1 MMEKLLYLI
10 VSLSSV
16 GLAEEQIQISP
27 ALAEMM
33 KIEPLDPKRLEN
45 NFYVGQMGAVL
56 PQEDYLEATKTYFL
70 QNDAL
75 GIKNVEH
82 SILGSLLNIEP
93 SQLVFAVM
101 NSSSLEGLLPT
112 IEKVSLSDFVPNN
125 QTEILVDLPPMVEG
139 EVAKVTDYFPCQ
151 DYLKFDCVAGTQK
164 NNQYIHKVIVANR
177 VLLDRLLWR
186 IDHSDHNEVILPQ
199 GMNLDMASL
208 PGYGQESTVYMLN
221 LSQAILNITEGKFE
235 DGINGLSQARKRIDI
250 TYAEKSTPLLIDL
263 MVVIAQTQYLDQ
275 AMDGLLNSGILNE
288 HLNNAE
294 LGNIFKP
301 YGTQIGQVF
310 QKSLIFE
317 MKDGFKSRA
326 LPYLNIQDTDLSK
339 MRLGLEDQYIVLK
352 YWQDKGVRLSPQLQQ
367 LWDKLNSVNYE
378 GKWKHLAE
386 LEQYIEQLDKGAS
399 LLQKVKMANLSET
412 MKKKAPIYSKLDLAE
427 FEKLYKQTQEL
438 LDDWYEIYFT
448 SIGGNP
454 TQLLRHLNQQYP
466 STKYFNSNFAVIQQL
481 EKLNNEGVIL
491 TMDIM
496 QDIVKNRDQSF
507 VGAYINAID
516 DYTMRL
522 YEQQNYHQLVYLK
535 YLIMRDNISIKDIPE
550 FLNSM
555 GDLAKNTITKEQ
567 YHFDVETRILSTP
580 FSVENR
586 QLPYSVKRAQIDNS
600 DIQAFSVKIP

>member
-1 MMEKLLYLI
+1 MKKLLYLI

-16 GLAEEQIQISP
+16 GFAEEQIHISP
-27 ALAEMM
+27 ELTEMM
-33 KIEPLDPKRLEN
+33 KIEPLDPERLEN
-45 NFYVGQMGAVL
+45 NFYVGQMGVSL
-56 PQEDYLEATKTYFL
+56 PQEDYLEVTKKYFL

-75 GIKNVEH
+75 GIKNVEN
-82 SILGSLLNIEP
+82 SIQGSLLNIEP
-93 SQLVFAVM
+93 SQLALAVM

-125 QTEILVDLPPMVEG
+125 QTEITIDLPPMLEG
-139 EVAKVTDYFPCQ
+139 EIVKVTDYFPCQ
-151 DYLKFDCVAGTQK
+151 EYLKFDCVVITQK
-164 NNQYIHKVIVANR
+164 NNQYIHKTITANR
-177 VLLDRLLWR
+177 VLLDRLLWQ
-186 IDHSDHNEVILPQ
+186 IDHSTHNKVIVPQ

-221 LSQAILNITEGKFE
+221 LSQSILNIMGDRFE
-235 DGINGLSQARKRIDI
+235 DGINGLSQARKRIDL
-250 TYAEKSTPLLIDL
+250 TYAEKSTPVLIDL
-263 MVVIAQTQYLDQ
+263 MVVVAQTQYLDQ
-275 AMDGLLNSGILNE
+275 TMDGLLNAGILNE

-294 LGNIFKP
+294 LDNIFKP

-310 QKSLIFE
+310 QKSIMFE
-317 MKDGFKSRA
+317 MKDGFKSFA
-326 LPYLNIQDTDLSK
+326 LPYLNIQDMDLSRI
-339 MRLGLEDQYIVLK
+339 RLGLEDQYIVLK
-352 YWQDKGVRLSPQLQQ
+352 YWKDKGVKLSPQLQQ
-367 LWDKLNSVNYE
+367 LWNKLNSVNYE

-412 MKKKAPIYSKLDLAE
+412 MNNKSTIYSKSDLAE
-427 FEKLYKQTQEL
+427 LEKLYKQTQEL

-454 TQLLRHLNQQYP
+454 TQLLRYLNNQYP
-466 STKYFNSNFAVIQQL
+466 STKYFNSNLVVIQQF
-481 EKLNNEGVIL
+481 EKLNNDGTIL

-535 YLIMRDNISIKDIPE
+535 YVILRDNISIKDIPE

-567 YHFDVETRILSTP
+567 YHFDVETKILSTP

-600 DIQAFSVKIP
+600 DIQAFAVKIP